1 MGSDAQTRW
10 DEYEKLVLQELQRH
24 SREVKE
30 LNEKYH
36 NLAQEFVLL
45 KQKSSSLTSIMVAA
59 ATLAGFLGAVLKSVV
74 F

>member
-10 DEYEKLVLQELQRH
+10 DEYEKLVLQELERH
-24 SREVKE
+24 SAEVKE
-30 LNEKYH
+30 LNEKYF

-45 KQKSSSLTSIMVAA
+45 KEKSGSLTSLMVAA
-59 ATLAGFLGAVLKSVV
+59 ATLAGFIGAVLKSVV

>member
-1 MGSDAQTRW
+1 MGNDAQTRW

-24 SREVKE
+24 SKEVKE
-30 LNEKYH
+30 LNDKYH
-36 NLAQEFVLL
+36 KLVQEFVLL
-45 KQKSSSLTSIMVAA
+45 KQKSGSLTSIMVAA

>member
-1 MGSDAQTRW
+1 MGNDAQTRW

-24 SREVKE
+24 SKEVKE
-30 LNEKYH
+30 LNDKYH

-45 KQKSSSLTSIMVAA
+45 KQKSGSLTSIMVAA

>member
-10 DEYEKLVLQELQRH
+10 DEYEKLVLQELQRQ

-30 LNEKYH
+30 LNDKYH